1 MYYSANYDFYFSLFS
16 FFLFPLFFF
25 YLCIMIDQATI
36 QKIFDAADIYEV
48 VSDFVSLKK
57 RGVNYVGCCPFHN
70 EKTGSF
76 TVSPAKGI
84 YKCFG
89 CGKGGNAVNFIM
101 EHEQLAYAEA
111 LRWLAAKYNII
122 IEEKE
127 LSEHEKQEKSER
139 ESMLIVTNYA
149 EEFFVDQLIHT
160 DEGKSVGLGYFH
172 RRGLDDK
179 TIEKF
184 GLGYCPEAWDGFTRS
199 ALDKGYKKEFLVKT
213 GLTIESE
220 RGLFDRFRARVMF
233 PIRDLA
239 GKIIA
244 FGGRIMTNDKK
255 SAKYL
260 NSPESEIYH
269 KSRTLYGIFF
279 AKKSIVQHNRC
290 YLVEGYLDVIS
301 FHQKG
306 IENTVASSGTSLT
319 IEQIRLIR
327 RLTPNVTIIY
337 DGDAAGIKAS
347 LRGIDLVLEEGL
359 NVRVVSLPEGEDPD
373 SYAQAHTA
381 EEVLD
386 YITNHETDFIH
397 FKTRM
402 LLEQAGND
410 PIERAKLITDIV
422 KTISLIPDSI
432 TRSVY
437 VQETANQMKV
447 EEKILYA
454 EIAKLRKE
462 KAGDYSPVS
471 YQAPAQQVPSVTL
484 TSQKTKEITPCDTE
498 EKMLI
503 RYLLLFGGQELYEED
518 RDGLVYSVSVG
529 EYIINELAVDDLEML
544 NPRFKEIQGEY
555 RRNSAEPGFI
565 PAKYFA
571 GHSDPDLCA
580 MVADILSE
588 PYELSKLWTL
598 KDTSMRNE
606 EGMLAE
612 LLPKIVDNYKIK
624 RIELLCRQADNKIL
638 ELQNAGETGQ
648 LVEWI
653 KRKNAYVKVKVR
665 LNEKLKRTI

>member
-1 MYYSANYDFYFSLFS
+1 
-16 FFLFPLFFF
+16 
-25 YLCIMIDQATI
+25 MIDQGTI

-101 EHEQLAYAEA
+101 DHEQLSYVEA
-111 LRWLAAKYNII
+111 LRYLAAKYNVI

-127 LSEHEKQEKSER
+127 LSEHEKLEKSER

-149 EEFFVDQLIHT
+149 EEFFVYQLFHT

-172 RRGLDDK
+172 RRGLDDA

-184 GLGYCPEAWDGFTRS
+184 GLGYCPEIWDGFTKS
-199 ALDKGYKKEFLVKT
+199 ALEKGYKKDFLVKT
-213 GLTIESE
+213 GLTIETE

-233 PIRDLA
+233 PIRDIA

-337 DGDAAGIKAS
+337 DGDAAGVKAS

-381 EEVLD
+381 GEVLD

-397 FKTRM
+397 FKTRL

-422 KTISLIPDSI
+422 KSISLIPDNI

-437 VQETANQMKV
+437 VQETANRMKV
-447 EEKILYA
+447 EEKVLYT
-454 EIAKLRKE
+454 EIARIRKE
-462 KAGDYSPVS
+462 KMGDMTPVP
-471 YQAPAQQVPSVTL
+471 YQAASQQAPKITL
-484 TSQKTKEITPCDTE
+484 TPSRTGGVTPCDTE
-498 EKMLI
+498 EMILI
-503 RYLLLFGGQELYEED
+503 RYLLLFGVLELYEDIRNE
-518 RDGLVYSVSVG
+518 VAYPVNVG
-529 EYIINELAVDDLEML
+529 EYIINELAEDDLELL
-544 NPRFKEIQGEY
+544 NPKLREIQVEY
-555 RRNSAEPGFI
+555 RQNYKSPGFI
-565 PAKYFA
+565 PAKYFI
-571 GHSDPDLCA
+571 GHSDMSICE
-580 MVADILSE
+580 MVADIISE
-588 PYELSKLWTL
+588 PYELSKIWTL
-598 KDTSMRNE
+598 KDTSLRTE
-606 EGMLAE
+606 EMMLGE
-612 LLPKIVDNYKIK
+612 LLPKIIDNYKMRRVEIM
-624 RIELLCRQADNKIL
+624 CREADDKIL
-638 ELQNAGETGQ
+638 ECQNAGNIEE
-648 LVEWI
+648 LIEWI
-653 KRKNAYVKVKVR
+653 KKKNSMMKVR
-665 LNEKLKRTI
+665 VRINEKLKRTI

>member
-1 MYYSANYDFYFSLFS
+1 
-16 FFLFPLFFF
+16 
-25 YLCIMIDQATI
+25 MIDSSTI

-101 EHEQLAYAEA
+101 EHEQLSYVEA

-127 LSEHEKQEKSER
+127 LTESEKQERTER

-149 EEFFVDQLIHT
+149 EKFFTYQLWHT
-160 DEGKSVGLGYFH
+160 DEGKSIGMSYFR

-184 GLGYCPEAWDGFTRS
+184 GLGYCPEAWDAFTKN
-199 ALDKGYKKEFLVKT
+199 ALDKGYKKDFLVKT
-213 GLTIESE
+213 GLTIDSE
-220 RGLFDRFRARVMF
+220 KGLFDRFRARVMF

-269 KSRTLYGIFF
+269 KSRTLYGIYF
-279 AKKSIVQHNRC
+279 AKKSIVQNDRC
-290 YLVEGYLDVIS
+290 FLVEGYLDVIS

-319 IEQIRLIR
+319 VEQIRLMR
-327 RLTPNVTIIY
+327 RLTSNVTIIY

-359 NVRVVSLPEGEDPD
+359 NVRIVSLPDGEDPD
-373 SYAQAHTA
+373 SFAQAHTA
-381 EEVLD
+381 EEVLA
-386 YITNHETDFIH
+386 YINAHETDFIN
-397 FKTRM
+397 FKTQL
-402 LLEQAGND
+402 LLEQAGGD

-422 KTISLIPDSI
+422 RSISLIPDTI

-437 VQETANQMKV
+437 VRETAGQMQV
-447 EEKILYA
+447 EESVLYN
-454 EIAKLRKE
+454 EISRLRRQKSGDNVPVPY
-462 KAGDYSPVS
+462 KATV
-471 YQAPAQQVPSVTL
+471 QQPKVTL
-484 TSQKTKEITPCDTE
+484 TPMKLGGVSPCDTE
-498 EKMLI
+498 EIVLVRYMLQ
-503 RYLLLFGGQELYEED
+503 FGTDVLYEEEHE
-518 RDGLVYSVSVG
+518 DGRYVITVG
-529 EYIINELAVDDLEML
+529 EYIINELAEDELLLL
-544 NPRFKEIQGEY
+544 NPQLQKIQQEY
-555 RRNSAEPGFI
+555 RKCYKTMSDFS
-565 PAKYFA
+565 PARYFTA
-571 GHSDPDLCA
+571 HPDPEISSV
-580 MVADILSE
+580 VADILSE
-588 PYELSKLWTL
+588 PYELSKMWVLLDTTL
-598 KDTSMRNE
+598 RSEESM
-606 EGMLAE
+606 LTE
-612 LLPKIVDNYKIK
+612 LLPKVVDNYKMK
-624 RIELLCRQADNKIL
+624 RIEILCKEADNKIL
-638 ELQNAGETGQ
+638 ECQNAGNMDE
-648 LVEWI
+648 LIEWV
-653 KRKNAYVKVKVR
+653 KKKNAIIKVRAR

>member
-1 MYYSANYDFYFSLFS
+1 
-16 FFLFPLFFF
+16 
-25 YLCIMIDQATI
+25 MIDQATI

-48 VSDFVSLKK
+48 ISDFVSLKK

-101 EHEQLAYAEA
+101 EHEQLSYAEA
-111 LRWLAAKYNII
+111 LRWLAARYNII

-127 LSEHEKQEKSER
+127 LTEQEKHEKSER

-149 EEFFVDQLIHT
+149 EEFFVNQLWHT
-160 DEGKSVGLGYFH
+160 DEGKSVGLGYFR
-172 RRGLDDK
+172 RRGLDDA
-179 TIEKF
+179 TIAKF
-184 GLGYCPEAWDGFTRS
+184 GLGYCPEAWDGFTKN
-199 ALDKGYKKEFLVKT
+199 AVEKGYKKEFLIKT
-213 GLTIESE
+213 GLTIESD

-290 YLVEGYLDVIS
+290 FLVEGYLDVIS

-381 EEVLD
+381 VQVLE
-386 YITNHETDFIH
+386 YITAHEVDFIS
-397 FKTRM
+397 FKTKL
-402 LLEQAGND
+402 LLEHAGND

-422 KTISLIPDSI
+422 KSISLIPDNI

-437 VQETANQMKV
+437 VQETANQLKV
-447 EEKILYA
+447 EEKVLYT
-454 EIAKLRKE
+454 EIARIRKE
-462 KAGDYSPVS
+462 KTGDYTPVAFR
-471 YQAPAQQVPSVTL
+471 QPVAPIPAVTL
-484 TSQKTKEITPCDTE
+484 TERATATGTPCDTE
-498 EKMLI
+498 EQILI
-503 RYLLLFGGQELYEED
+503 RYLLLFGGRELYEEE
-518 RDGLVYSVSVG
+518 REGGNYAVNVG
-529 EYIINELAVDDLEML
+529 EYIIGELAEDELEML
-544 NPRFKEIQGEY
+544 NPKLREIQREY
-555 RRNSAEPGFI
+555 SRHFRTPGFV
-565 PAKYFA
+565 PARYFIGHPDVSICETVA
-571 GHSDPDLCA
+571 G
-580 MVADILSE
+580 ILSE
-588 PYELSKLWTL
+588 PYELSKIWAA
-598 KDTSMRNE
+598 KDTSLRTE
-606 EGMLAE
+606 EMMLGE
-612 LLPKIVDNYKIK
+612 LLPKIIDNYKMR
-624 RIELLCRQADNKIL
+624 RIELLCREADEKIL
-638 ELQNAGETGQ
+638 EFQNAMDTTR

-653 KRKNAYVKVKVR
+653 KKKNTIVRVRAR

>member
-1 MYYSANYDFYFSLFS
+1 
-16 FFLFPLFFF
+16 
-25 YLCIMIDQATI
+25 MIDPSTI

-101 EHEQLAYAEA
+101 EHEQLSYVEA

-127 LSEHEKQEKSER
+127 LTESEKQERTER

-149 EEFFVDQLIHT
+149 EKFFTYQLWHT
-160 DEGKSVGLGYFH
+160 DEGKSIGMSYFR

-184 GLGYCPEAWDGFTRS
+184 GLGYCPEAWDAFTKN
-199 ALDKGYKKEFLVKT
+199 ALDKGYKKDFLVKT
-213 GLTIESE
+213 GLTIDSE
-220 RGLFDRFRARVMF
+220 KGLFDRFRARVMF

-269 KSRTLYGIFF
+269 KSRTLYGIYF
-279 AKKSIVQHNRC
+279 AKKSIVQNDRC
-290 YLVEGYLDVIS
+290 FLVEGYLDVIS

-319 IEQIRLIR
+319 VEQIRLMR
-327 RLTPNVTIIY
+327 RLTSNVTIIY

-359 NVRVVSLPEGEDPD
+359 NVRIVSLPDGEDPD
-373 SYAQAHTA
+373 SFAQAHTA
-381 EEVLD
+381 EEVLE
-386 YITNHETDFIH
+386 YINAHETDFIN
-397 FKTRM
+397 FKTQL
-402 LLEQAGND
+402 LLEQAGGD

-422 KTISLIPDSI
+422 RSISLIPDTI

-437 VQETANQMKV
+437 VRETAGQMQV
-447 EEKILYA
+447 EESVLYN
-454 EIAKLRKE
+454 EISRLRRQKSGDNVPMPY
-462 KAGDYSPVS
+462 KATV
-471 YQAPAQQVPSVTL
+471 QQPKVTL
-484 TSQKTKEITPCDTE
+484 TPMKLGGVSPCDTE
-498 EKMLI
+498 EIVLVRYMLQ
-503 RYLLLFGGQELYEED
+503 FGTDVLYEEEHE
-518 RDGLVYSVSVG
+518 DGRYVITVG
-529 EYIINELAVDDLEML
+529 EYIINELAEDELLLL
-544 NPRFKEIQGEY
+544 NPQLQKIQQEY
-555 RRNSAEPGFI
+555 RKCYKTMSDFS
-565 PAKYFA
+565 PARYFTA
-571 GHSDPDLCA
+571 HPDPEISSV
-580 MVADILSE
+580 VADILSE
-588 PYELSKLWTL
+588 PYELSKMWVLLDTTL
-598 KDTSMRNE
+598 RSEESM
-606 EGMLAE
+606 LTE
-612 LLPKIVDNYKIK
+612 LLPKVVDNYKMK
-624 RIELLCRQADNKIL
+624 RIEILCKEADNKIL
-638 ELQNAGETGQ
+638 ECQNAGNMDE
-648 LVEWI
+648 LIEWV
-653 KRKNAYVKVKVR
+653 KKKNAIIKVRAR

>member
-1 MYYSANYDFYFSLFS
+1 
-16 FFLFPLFFF
+16 
-25 YLCIMIDQATI
+25 MIDQATI

-149 EEFFVDQLIHT
+149 EEFFVDQLVHT

-184 GLGYCPEAWDGFTRS
+184 GLGYCPESWDGFTRS

-220 RGLFDRFRARVMF
+220 RGLFDRFRSRVMF

-410 PIERAKLITDIV
+410 PIERAKLIIDIV

-447 EEKILYA
+447 EEKILYV

-462 KAGDYSPVS
+462 KTGDYSPVS
-471 YQAPAQQVPSVTL
+471 YQAPTQQLPSVSL

-529 EYIINELAVDDLEML
+529 EYIIHELAVDDLEML

-555 RRNSAEPGFI
+555 RRNSVEPGFV

-638 ELQNAGETGQ
+638 ELQNSGETEQ

>member
-1 MYYSANYDFYFSLFS
+1 
-16 FFLFPLFFF
+16 
-25 YLCIMIDQATI
+25 MIDQSTI

-101 EHEQLAYAEA
+101 EHEQLSYVEA

-149 EEFFVDQLIHT
+149 EEFFVDQLLNT
-160 DEGKSVGLGYFH
+160 DEGKSVGLGYFR
-172 RRGLDDK
+172 RRGLDEQ
-179 TIEKF
+179 TIGKF
-184 GLGYCPEAWDGFTRS
+184 GLGYCPEAWDGFTKA
-199 ALDKGYKKEFLVKT
+199 ALGKGYKKDFLVKT
-213 GLTIESE
+213 GLTIESD

-337 DGDAAGIKAS
+337 DGDAAGVKAS

-373 SYAQAHTA
+373 SYAQAHSA
-381 EEVLD
+381 EEVLE
-386 YITNHETDFIH
+386 YITAHETDFIH
-397 FKTRM
+397 FKTQ
-402 LLEQAGND
+402 LLLQQAGND

-422 KTISLIPDSI
+422 KSISLIPDNI

-437 VQETANQMKV
+437 VQETANQLKV
-447 EEKILYA
+447 EEKVLYT
-454 EIAKLRKE
+454 EIARIRKE
-462 KAGDYSPVS
+462 KVGDPTPVP
-471 YQAPAQQVPSVTL
+471 YKAPSQQIPKITL
-484 TSQKTKEITPCDTE
+484 TPSRTGGVTPCDTE
-498 EKMLI
+498 EMMLI
-503 RYLLLFGGQELYEED
+503 RYLLMFGGLELYGEEHE
-518 RDGLVYSVSVG
+518 GVVYSVSVG
-529 EYIINELAVDDLEML
+529 EYIISELAEDELLML
-544 NPRFKEIQGEY
+544 NPRFREIQTEY
-555 RRNSAEPGFI
+555 RQNYKNEGFI
-565 PAKYFA
+565 PAKYFIGHPDPVICEVVA
-571 GHSDPDLCA
+571 G
-580 MVADILSE
+580 ILSE
-588 PYELSKLWTL
+588 PYELSKIWTV
-598 KDTSMRNE
+598 KDASSRTE
-606 EGMLAE
+606 EMLLGE
-612 LLPKIVDNYKIK
+612 LLPKIVDNYKMR
-624 RIELLCRQADNKIL
+624 RIEMMCREADDKIL
-638 ELQNAGETGQ
+638 ESQNAGNMEE
-648 LVEWI
+648 LLEWV
-653 KRKNAYVKVKVR
+653 KKKNTMVKVRGR

>member
-1 MYYSANYDFYFSLFS
+1 
-16 FFLFPLFFF
+16 
-25 YLCIMIDQATI
+25 MIDQATI

-101 EHEQLAYAEA
+101 EHEQLSYVEA
-111 LRWLAAKYNII
+111 LRYLAAKYNII

-127 LSEHEKQEKSER
+127 LTEQEKQEKSER
-139 ESMLIVTNYA
+139 ESMLIVTQYA
-149 EEFFVDQLIHT
+149 EEFFVYQLLHT
-160 DEGKSVGLGYFH
+160 DEGKSVGLSYFKK
-172 RRGLDDK
+172 RGLDTA

-184 GLGYCPEAWDGFTRS
+184 GLGYCPEAWDSFTKA
-199 ALDKGYKKEFLVKT
+199 ALQKGYKQEFLVKT
-213 GLTIESE
+213 GLSIESE
-220 RGLFDRFRARVMF
+220 KGVFDRFRARVMF
-233 PIRDLA
+233 PIRDIA

-269 KSRTLYGIFF
+269 KSRTLYGIYF
-279 AKKSIVQHNRC
+279 AKKSIVQQNRC

-373 SYAQAHTA
+373 SYAQHHTA
-381 EEVLD
+381 EEVLE
-386 YITNHETDFIH
+386 YIHTHETDFIH
-397 FKTRM
+397 FKTR
-402 LLEQAGND
+402 LLLGQAGDD
-410 PIERAKLITDIV
+410 PIERARLITDLV
-422 KTISLIPDSI
+422 RSISLIPDNI

-437 VQETANQMKV
+437 VQETANQLKV
-447 EEKILYA
+447 EEKILYT
-454 EIAKLRKE
+454 EIARIRKE
-462 KAGDYSPVS
+462 KSGETAPVRFKMPVHPPLPS
-471 YQAPAQQVPSVTL
+471 APAVAG
-484 TSQKTKEITPCDTE
+484 KTGMPCDTE
-498 EKMLI
+498 EKVLI
-503 RYLLLFGGQELYEED
+503 RYLLLFGSRELYEEE
-518 RDGLVYSVSVG
+518 RGGELCPVSVG
-529 EYIINELAVDDLEML
+529 EYIIHELAEDELEMM
-544 NPRFKEIQGEY
+544 NPRLREIQRDY
-555 RRNSAEPGFI
+555 RKNYKLPDFV
-565 PAKYFA
+565 PARYFT
-571 GHSDPDLCA
+571 GHPDPDISA
-580 MVADILSE
+580 AVADLLSE
-588 PYELSKLWTL
+588 PYELSKIWTV
-598 KDTSMRNE
+598 KDTSLRTE
-606 EGMLAE
+606 EMMLGE
-612 LLPKIVDNYKIK
+612 LLPKIVDNYKMR
-624 RIELLCRQADNKIL
+624 RIEMLCREADDKIL
-638 ELQNAGETGQ
+638 ACQNAGDFDE

-653 KRKNAYVKVKVR
+653 KRKNTIVKVRAR

>member
-1 MYYSANYDFYFSLFS
+1 
-16 FFLFPLFFF
+16 
-25 YLCIMIDQATI
+25 MIDPSTI

-101 EHEQLAYAEA
+101 EHEQLSYVEA

-127 LSEHEKQEKSER
+127 LTESEKQERTER

-149 EEFFVDQLIHT
+149 EKFFTYQLWHT
-160 DEGKSVGLGYFH
+160 DEGKSIGMSYFR

-184 GLGYCPEAWDGFTRS
+184 GLGYCPEAWDAFTKN
-199 ALDKGYKKEFLVKT
+199 ALDKGYKKDFLVKT
-213 GLTIESE
+213 GLTIDSE
-220 RGLFDRFRARVMF
+220 KGLFDRFRARVMF

-269 KSRTLYGIFF
+269 KSRTLYGIYF
-279 AKKSIVQHNRC
+279 AKKSIVQNDRC
-290 YLVEGYLDVIS
+290 FLVEGYLDVIS

-319 IEQIRLIR
+319 VEQIRLMR
-327 RLTPNVTIIY
+327 RLTSNVTIIY

-359 NVRVVSLPEGEDPD
+359 NVRIVSLPDGEDPD
-373 SYAQAHTA
+373 SFAQAHTA
-381 EEVLD
+381 EEVLA
-386 YITNHETDFIH
+386 YINAHETDFIN
-397 FKTRM
+397 FKTQL
-402 LLEQAGND
+402 LLEQAGGD
-410 PIERAKLITDIV
+410 PIECAKLITDIV
-422 KTISLIPDSI
+422 RSISLIPDTI

-437 VQETANQMKV
+437 VRETAGQMQV
-447 EEKILYA
+447 EESVLYN
-454 EIAKLRKE
+454 EISRLRRQKSGDNVPVPY
-462 KAGDYSPVS
+462 KATV
-471 YQAPAQQVPSVTL
+471 QQPKVTL
-484 TSQKTKEITPCDTE
+484 TPMKLGGVSPCDTE
-498 EKMLI
+498 EIVLVRYMLQ
-503 RYLLLFGGQELYEED
+503 FGTDVLYEEEHE
-518 RDGLVYSVSVG
+518 DGRYVITVG
-529 EYIINELAVDDLEML
+529 EYIINELAEDELLLL
-544 NPRFKEIQGEY
+544 NPQLQKIQQEY
-555 RRNSAEPGFI
+555 RKCYKTMSDFS
-565 PAKYFA
+565 PARYFTA
-571 GHSDPDLCA
+571 HPDPEISSV
-580 MVADILSE
+580 VADILSE
-588 PYELSKLWTL
+588 PYELSKMWVLLDTTL
-598 KDTSMRNE
+598 RSEESM
-606 EGMLAE
+606 LTE
-612 LLPKIVDNYKIK
+612 LLPKVVDNYKMK
-624 RIELLCRQADNKIL
+624 RIEILCKEADNKIL
-638 ELQNAGETGQ
+638 ECQNAGNMDE
-648 LVEWI
+648 LIEWV
-653 KRKNAYVKVKVR
+653 KKKNAIIKVRAR

>member
-1 MYYSANYDFYFSLFS
+1 
-16 FFLFPLFFF
+16 
-25 YLCIMIDQATI
+25 MIDPSTI

-101 EHEQLAYAEA
+101 EHEQLSYVEA

-127 LSEHEKQEKSER
+127 LTESEKQERTER
-139 ESMLIVTNYA
+139 ESMLIVTSYA
-149 EEFFVDQLIHT
+149 EKFFTYQLWHT
-160 DEGKSVGLGYFH
+160 DEGKSVGMSYFR

-184 GLGYCPEAWDGFTRS
+184 GLGYSPEAWDAFTKN
-199 ALDKGYKKEFLVKT
+199 ALDKGYKKDFLVKT
-213 GLTIESE
+213 GLTIDSE
-220 RGLFDRFRARVMF
+220 KGLFDRFRARVMF

-269 KSRTLYGIFF
+269 KIRTLYGIYF
-279 AKKSIVQHNRC
+279 AKKSIVQNDRC
-290 YLVEGYLDVIS
+290 FLVEGYLDVIS

-319 IEQIRLIR
+319 VEQIRLMR
-327 RLTPNVTIIY
+327 RLTSNVTIIY

-359 NVRVVSLPEGEDPD
+359 NVRIVSLPDGEDPD
-373 SYAQAHTA
+373 SFAQAHTA
-381 EEVLD
+381 EEVLE
-386 YITNHETDFIH
+386 YINAHETDFIN
-397 FKTRM
+397 FKTQL
-402 LLEQAGND
+402 LLEQAGGD

-422 KTISLIPDSI
+422 RSISLIPDTI

-437 VQETANQMKV
+437 VRETAGQMQV
-447 EEKILYA
+447 EESVLYN
-454 EIAKLRKE
+454 EISRLRRQKSGDNVPVPY
-462 KAGDYSPVS
+462 KATV
-471 YQAPAQQVPSVTL
+471 QQPKVTL
-484 TSQKTKEITPCDTE
+484 TPMKLGGVSPCDTE
-498 EKMLI
+498 EIVLVRYMLQ
-503 RYLLLFGGQELYEED
+503 FGTDVLYEEEHE
-518 RDGLVYSVSVG
+518 DGRYVITVG
-529 EYIINELAVDDLEML
+529 EYIINELAEDELLLL
-544 NPRFKEIQGEY
+544 NPQLQKIQQEY
-555 RRNSAEPGFI
+555 RKCYKIMSDFS
-565 PAKYFA
+565 PARYFTA
-571 GHSDPDLCA
+571 HPDPEISSV
-580 MVADILSE
+580 VADILSE
-588 PYELSKLWTL
+588 PYELSKMWVLLDTTL
-598 KDTSMRNE
+598 RSEESM
-606 EGMLAE
+606 LTE
-612 LLPKIVDNYKIK
+612 LLPKVVDNYKMK
-624 RIELLCRQADNKIL
+624 RIEILCKEADNKIL
-638 ELQNAGETGQ
+638 ECQNAGNMDE
-648 LVEWI
+648 LIEWV
-653 KRKNAYVKVKVR
+653 KKKNAIIKVRAR

>member
-1 MYYSANYDFYFSLFS
+1 MILRET
-16 FFLFPLFFF
+16 F
-25 YLCIMIDQATI
+25 YLCSVIDQATI
-36 QKIFDAADIYEV
+36 QRIFDTADIYEV
-48 VSDFVSLKK
+48 VSEFVSLKK

-76 TVSPAKGI
+76 PVSQAKGI

-101 EHEQLAYAEA
+101 EHEQLSYVEA
-111 LRWLAAKYNII
+111 LRWLAAKYNIP

-127 LSEHEKQEKSER
+127 LTESERLEKSER

-149 EEFFVDQLIHT
+149 EDFFVYQLWHT
-160 DEGKSVGLGYFH
+160 DEGKSVGLGYFR

-184 GLGYCPEAWDGFTRS
+184 GLGYCPEAWD
-199 ALDKGYKKEFLVKT
+199 ALTKAAQEKGYKKEFLVKT
-213 GLTIESE
+213 GLTIDNE
-220 RGLFDRFRARVMF
+220 RGAFDRFRARVMF

-269 KSRTLYGIFF
+269 KSRTLYGIYF

-290 YLVEGYLDVIS
+290 FLVEGYLDVIS

-319 IEQIRLIR
+319 VDQIRLIR

-381 EEVLD
+381 EEVLE
-386 YITNHETDFIH
+386 YIGTHETDFIH
-397 FKTRM
+397 FKTKI

-410 PIERAKLITDIV
+410 PIERARLITDIV
-422 KTISLIPDSI
+422 RSISLIPDRI

-437 VQETANQMKV
+437 VQETAVQLKV
-447 EEKILYA
+447 EEEMLYA
-454 EIAKLRKE
+454 EIARIRKE
-462 KAGDYSPVS
+462 KAGVPIPVREPMPMKPK
-471 YQAPAQQVPSVTL
+471 AEL
-484 TSQKTKEITPCDTE
+484 TPLKVGGGTPCDVE
-498 EKMLI
+498 EMMLV
-503 RYLLLFGGQELYEED
+503 RYLLQFGAEFLYEEE
-518 RDGLVYSVSVG
+518 RDGQRVAITVG
-529 EYIINELAVDDLEML
+529 EYIIRELAEDELLLL
-544 NPRFKEIQGEY
+544 NPRLREIQQEY
-555 RRNSAEPGFI
+555 RQHCGTPGFL
-565 PAKYFA
+565 PARYFT
-571 GHSDPDLCA
+571 GHADPEISA
-580 MVADILSE
+580 VVADVLSE
-588 PYELSKLWTL
+588 PYELSKLW
-598 KDTSMRNE
+598 DHADGAANRE
-606 EGMLAE
+606 ENKFIG
-612 LLPKIVDNYKIK
+612 LLPKVVDNYKIK
-624 RIELLCRQADNKIL
+624 RVEILCREADEKIL
-638 ELQNAGETGQ
+638 ECQNAGNMEELLQ
-648 LVEWI
+648 WL
-653 KRKNAYVKVKVR
+653 KQKNAMVKVR
-665 LNEKLKRTI
+665 ARINEKLNRTI

>member
-1 MYYSANYDFYFSLFS
+1 MRKKKELYFCS
-16 FFLFPLFFF
+16 
-25 YLCIMIDQATI
+25 MIDQATI

-48 VSDFVSLKK
+48 ISDFVSLKK

-101 EHEQLAYAEA
+101 EHEQLSYVEA

-127 LSEHEKQEKSER
+127 LSEQEKQEKSER

-149 EEFFVDQLIHT
+149 EEFFVDQLWNT
-160 DEGKSVGLGYFH
+160 DEGKSVGMGYFH
-172 RRGLDDK
+172 RRGLDDG

-184 GLGYCPEAWDGFTRS
+184 GLGYCPETWDGLTKS
-199 ALDKGYKKEFLVKT
+199 ALAKGYRQEFLVKT

-220 RGLFDRFRARVMF
+220 RGAFDRFRGRVIF

-269 KSRTLYGIFF
+269 KSRTLYGIYF

-327 RLTPNVTIIY
+327 RLTSNVTIIY

-381 EEVLD
+381 GEVLE
-386 YITNHETDFIH
+386 YVSAHETDFIH
-397 FKTRM
+397 FKTKL
-402 LLEQAGND
+402 LLEQAGDD
-410 PIERAKLITDIV
+410 PLERAKLITDIV
-422 KTISLIPDSI
+422 KSISLIPDNI

-437 VQETANQMKV
+437 VQETANRMNVK
-447 EEKILYA
+447 EEMLYN
-454 EIAKLRKE
+454 EIARIRKGKTGE
-462 KAGDYSPVS
+462 LTPLPYKASVQPV
-471 YQAPAQQVPSVTL
+471 AKETL
-484 TSQKTKEITPCDTE
+484 TPLKTGGISPCDLE
-498 EKMLI
+498 EMMLV
-503 RYLLLFGGQELYEED
+503 RYLLLFGEQELYEEED
-518 RDGLVYSVSVG
+518 VKVTVG
-529 EYIINELAVDDLEML
+529 EYIIDELKEDDLLML
-544 NPRFKEIQGEY
+544 NPKFQGIQQEY
-555 RRNSAEPGFI
+555 SQQCKIPGFI
-565 PAKYFA
+565 AAKYFI
-571 GHSDPDLCA
+571 GHTNPEISA
-580 MVADILSE
+580 AVADILSE
-588 PYELSKLWTL
+588 PYELSKIWMMKEAAVKT
-598 KDTSMRNE
+598 E
-606 EGMLAE
+606 EMLLEE
-612 LLPKIVDNYKIK
+612 LLPKIIDNYKIR
-624 RIELLCRQADNKIL
+624 RIELMCKEADDKIL
-638 ELQNAGETGQ
+638 EFQNAGNEEE
-648 LVEWI
+648 LLEWI
-653 KRKNAYVKVKVR
+653 KKKNAIVKVRAR

>member
-1 MYYSANYDFYFSLFS
+1 
-16 FFLFPLFFF
+16 
-25 YLCIMIDQATI
+25 MIDQATI

-76 TVSPAKGI
+76 TVSPTKGI

-89 CGKGGNAVNFIM
+89 CGKGGNSVNFIM
-101 EHEQLAYAEA
+101 EHEQLSYVEA

-127 LSEHEKQEKSER
+127 LTDHEKQEKSER

-149 EEFFVDQLIHT
+149 EEFFMYQLFHT

-184 GLGYCPEAWDGFTRS
+184 GLGYCPEAWDGLTK
-199 ALDKGYKKEFLVKT
+199 AAIEKGYKKEFLVKT
-213 GLTIESE
+213 GLTIESD
-220 RGLFDRFRARVMF
+220 RGLFDRFRARVTF

-269 KSRTLYGIFF
+269 KSRTLYGIYF

-381 EEVLD
+381 EEVLE
-386 YITNHETDFIH
+386 YITNHETDFIN
-397 FKTRM
+397 FKTKL

-422 KTISLIPDSI
+422 KSISLIPDNI

-447 EEKILYA
+447 EEKVLYT
-454 EIAKLRKE
+454 EIARIRKE
-462 KAGDYSPVS
+462 KVGDTTPVH
-471 YQAPAQQVPSVTL
+471 YHAPSQQKPAITL
-484 TSQKTKEITPCDTE
+484 TPSKTGGVTPCDTE
-498 EKMLI
+498 EMMLI
-503 RYLLLFGGQELYEED
+503 RYLLMFGGQELYEDES
-518 RDGLVYSVSVG
+518 DGHTRSVSVG
-529 EYIINELAVDDLEML
+529 EYIINELAEDELLLM
-544 NPRFKEIQGEY
+544 NPQLQAIQQEY
-555 RRNSAEPGFI
+555 RQQYKNPGFL
-565 PAKYFA
+565 PARYFI
-571 GHSDPDLCA
+571 GHSDPGISST
-580 MVADILSE
+580 VAGILSE
-588 PYELSKLWTL
+588 PYELSKIWTV
-598 KDTSMRNE
+598 KDVSARSE
-606 EGMLAE
+606 EMMLAE
-612 LLPKIVDNYKIK
+612 LLPKIVDNYKMR
-624 RIELLCRQADNKIL
+624 RIEILCREADEKIL
-638 ELQNAGETGQ
+638 ECQNAGNIEE
-648 LVEWI
+648 LVEWV
-653 KRKNAYVKVKVR
+653 KKKNTMVKVR
-665 LNEKLKRTI
+665 ARINEKLKRTI

>member
-1 MYYSANYDFYFSLFS
+1 
-16 FFLFPLFFF
+16 
-25 YLCIMIDQATI
+25 MIDPSTI

-89 CGKGGNAVNFIM
+89 CGNVGNVVGFVM
-101 EHEQLAYAEA
+101 EHEQLSYVEA

-127 LSEHEKQEKSER
+127 LTESEKQEQTER
-139 ESMLIVTNYA
+139 ESMLIVTSYA
-149 EEFFVDQLIHT
+149 EKFFTYQLWHT
-160 DEGKSVGLGYFH
+160 DEGKSIGMSYFR

-184 GLGYCPEAWDGFTRS
+184 GLGYSPEAWDAFTKN
-199 ALDKGYKKEFLVKT
+199 ALDKGYKKDFLVKT
-213 GLTIESE
+213 GLTIDSE
-220 RGLFDRFRARVMF
+220 KGLFDRFRARVMF

-269 KSRTLYGIFF
+269 KSRTLYGIYF
-279 AKKSIVQHNRC
+279 AKKSIVQNDRC
-290 YLVEGYLDVIS
+290 FLVEGYLDVIS

-319 IEQIRLIR
+319 VEQIRLMR
-327 RLTPNVTIIY
+327 RLTSNVTIIY

-359 NVRVVSLPEGEDPD
+359 NVRIVSLPDGEDPD
-373 SYAQAHTA
+373 SFAQAHTA
-381 EEVLD
+381 EEVLE
-386 YITNHETDFIH
+386 YINAHETDFIN
-397 FKTRM
+397 FKTQL
-402 LLEQAGND
+402 LLEQAGGD

-422 KTISLIPDSI
+422 RSISLIPDTI

-437 VQETANQMKV
+437 VRETAGQMQV
-447 EEKILYA
+447 EESVLYN
-454 EIAKLRKE
+454 EISRLRRQKSGDNVPMPY
-462 KAGDYSPVS
+462 KATV
-471 YQAPAQQVPSVTL
+471 QQPKVTL
-484 TSQKTKEITPCDTE
+484 TPTKLGGVSPCDTE
-498 EKMLI
+498 EIVLVRYMLQ
-503 RYLLLFGGQELYEED
+503 FGTDVLYEEEHEGG
-518 RDGLVYSVSVG
+518 RYVITVG
-529 EYIINELAVDDLEML
+529 EYILNELAEDELLLL
-544 NPRFKEIQGEY
+544 NPQLQKIQQEY
-555 RRNSAEPGFI
+555 RKCYKNL
-565 PAKYFA
+565 PAFSPARYFTA
-571 GHSDPDLCA
+571 HPDPEISTV
-580 MVADILSE
+580 VADILSE
-588 PYELSKLWTL
+588 PYELSKMWVLLDTTL
-598 KDTSMRNE
+598 RSEESM
-606 EGMLAE
+606 LTE
-612 LLPKIVDNYKIK
+612 LLPKVVDNYKMK
-624 RIELLCRQADNKIL
+624 RIEILCKEADNKIL
-638 ELQNAGETGQ
+638 ECQNAGNMDE
-648 LVEWI
+648 LIEWV
-653 KRKNAYVKVKVR
+653 KKKNAIIKVRAR

>member
-1 MYYSANYDFYFSLFS
+1 
-16 FFLFPLFFF
+16 
-25 YLCIMIDQATI
+25 MIDQATV

-89 CGKGGNAVNFIM
+89 CGKGGNVVNFIM
-101 EHEQLAYAEA
+101 EHEQFSYVEA
-111 LRWLAAKYNII
+111 LKWLAAKYNIV

-127 LSEHEKQEKSER
+127 LSEQERKEKSER

-149 EEFFVDQLIHT
+149 EEFFVDQLWNT
-160 DEGKSVGLGYFH
+160 DEGKSVGMSYFRH
-172 RRGLDDK
+172 RGLDDK
-179 TIEKF
+179 TIGKF
-184 GLGYCPEAWDGFTRS
+184 GLGYSPEVWD
-199 ALDKGYKKEFLVKT
+199 ALTKEAQAKGYKKEFLVKT
-213 GLTIESE
+213 GLTIESD

-269 KSRTLYGIFF
+269 KSRTLYGIYF

-373 SYAQAHTA
+373 SYAQSHTA
-381 EEVLD
+381 EEVLE
-386 YITNHETDFIH
+386 YISAHETDFIH
-397 FKTRM
+397 FKTK
-402 LLEQAGND
+402 LLLGQAGSD
-410 PIERAKLITDIV
+410 PIERARLISDIV
-422 KTISLIPDSI
+422 KSISLIPDNI

-437 VQETANQMKV
+437 VQETASQLKV
-447 EEKILYA
+447 EEEVLYN
-454 EIAKLRKE
+454 EIARIRKAKNGDPTPLPY
-462 KAGDYSPVS
+462 KAIVRQTPPVTQTPS
-471 YQAPAQQVPSVTL
+471 KTEQVAL
-484 TSQKTKEITPCDTE
+484 CDTE
-498 EKMLI
+498 EMMLV
-503 RYLLLFGGQELYEED
+503 RYLLMFGEQELYEEEQEE
-518 RDGLVYSVSVG
+518 RVVPVTVG
-529 EYIINELAVDDLEML
+529 EYIINELAEDELLML
-544 NPRFKEIQGEY
+544 NPKLREIQQEY
-555 RRNSAEPGFI
+555 RQHCKTPGFI
-565 PAKYFA
+565 AAKYFI
-571 GHSDPDLCA
+571 GHADPEVSTV
-580 MVADILSE
+580 VADILSE
-588 PYELSKLWTL
+588 PYELSKIWTL
-598 KDTSMRNE
+598 KEAPAKTE
-606 EGMLAE
+606 EMMLMA
-612 LLPKIVDNYKIK
+612 LLPKIVDNYKIR
-624 RIELLCRQADNKIL
+624 RIEMMCREADMKIG
-638 ELQNAGETGQ
+638 ECQNAGNMEE
-648 LVEWI
+648 LLEWI
-653 KRKNAYVKVKVR
+653 KKKNAMIKVRSR

>member
-1 MYYSANYDFYFSLFS
+1 
-16 FFLFPLFFF
+16 
-25 YLCIMIDQATI
+25 MIDPSTI

-101 EHEQLAYAEA
+101 EHEQLSYVEA

-127 LSEHEKQEKSER
+127 LTESEKQERTER

-149 EEFFVDQLIHT
+149 EKFFTYQLWHT
-160 DEGKSVGLGYFH
+160 DEGKSIGMSYFR

-184 GLGYCPEAWDGFTRS
+184 GLGYCPEAWDAFTKN
-199 ALDKGYKKEFLVKT
+199 ALDKGYKKDFLVKT
-213 GLTIESE
+213 GLTIDSE
-220 RGLFDRFRARVMF
+220 KGLFDRFRARVMF

-269 KSRTLYGIFF
+269 KSRTLYGIYF
-279 AKKSIVQHNRC
+279 AKKSIVQNDRC
-290 YLVEGYLDVIS
+290 FLVEGYLDVIS

-319 IEQIRLIR
+319 VEQIRLMR
-327 RLTPNVTIIY
+327 RLTSNVTIIY

-359 NVRVVSLPEGEDPD
+359 NVRIVSLPDGEDPD
-373 SYAQAHTA
+373 SFAQAHTA
-381 EEVLD
+381 EEVLA
-386 YITNHETDFIH
+386 YINAHETDFIN
-397 FKTRM
+397 FKTQL
-402 LLEQAGND
+402 LLEQAGGD

-422 KTISLIPDSI
+422 RSISLIPDTI

-437 VQETANQMKV
+437 VRETAGQMQV
-447 EEKILYA
+447 EESVLYN
-454 EIAKLRKE
+454 EISRLRRQKSGDNVSVPY
-462 KAGDYSPVS
+462 KATV
-471 YQAPAQQVPSVTL
+471 QQPKVTL
-484 TSQKTKEITPCDTE
+484 TPMKLGGVSPCDTE
-498 EKMLI
+498 EIVLVRYMLQ
-503 RYLLLFGGQELYEED
+503 FGTDVLYEEEHE
-518 RDGLVYSVSVG
+518 DGRYVITVG
-529 EYIINELAVDDLEML
+529 EYIINELAEDELLLL
-544 NPRFKEIQGEY
+544 NPQLQKIQQEY
-555 RRNSAEPGFI
+555 RKCYKTMSDFS
-565 PAKYFA
+565 PARYFTA
-571 GHSDPDLCA
+571 HPDPEISSV
-580 MVADILSE
+580 VADILSE
-588 PYELSKLWTL
+588 PYELSKMWVLLDTTL
-598 KDTSMRNE
+598 RSEESM
-606 EGMLAE
+606 LTE
-612 LLPKIVDNYKIK
+612 LLPKVVDNYKMK
-624 RIELLCRQADNKIL
+624 RIEILCKEADNKIL
-638 ELQNAGETGQ
+638 ECQNAGNMDE
-648 LVEWI
+648 LIEWV
-653 KRKNAYVKVKVR
+653 KKKNAIIKVRAR

>member
-1 MYYSANYDFYFSLFS
+1 
-16 FFLFPLFFF
+16 
-25 YLCIMIDQATI
+25 MIDQSTI

-101 EHEQLAYAEA
+101 EHEQLSYVEA

-149 EEFFVDQLIHT
+149 EEFFVDQLLNT
-160 DEGKSVGLGYFH
+160 DEGKSVGLGYFR
-172 RRGLDDK
+172 RRGLDEQ

-184 GLGYCPEAWDGFTRS
+184 GLGYCPEAWDGFTKA
-199 ALDKGYKKEFLVKT
+199 ALEKGYKKDFLVKT
-213 GLTIESE
+213 GLTIESD

-337 DGDAAGIKAS
+337 DGDAAGVKAS

-373 SYAQAHTA
+373 SYAQAHSA
-381 EEVLD
+381 EEVLE
-386 YITNHETDFIH
+386 YITAHETDFIH
-397 FKTRM
+397 FKTQ
-402 LLEQAGND
+402 LLLQQAGND

-422 KTISLIPDSI
+422 KSISLIPDNI

-437 VQETANQMKV
+437 VQETANQLKV
-447 EEKILYA
+447 EEKVLYT
-454 EIAKLRKE
+454 EIARIRKE
-462 KAGDYSPVS
+462 KVGDPTPVP
-471 YQAPAQQVPSVTL
+471 YKAPSQQIPKITL
-484 TSQKTKEITPCDTE
+484 TPSRTGGVTPCDTE
-498 EKMLI
+498 EMMLI
-503 RYLLLFGGQELYEED
+503 RYLLMFGGLELYGEEHE
-518 RDGLVYSVSVG
+518 GVVYSVSVG
-529 EYIINELAVDDLEML
+529 EYIISELAEDELLML
-544 NPRFKEIQGEY
+544 NPRFREIQTEY
-555 RRNSAEPGFI
+555 RQNYKNEGFI
-565 PAKYFA
+565 PAKYFIGHPDPVICEVVA
-571 GHSDPDLCA
+571 G
-580 MVADILSE
+580 ILSE
-588 PYELSKLWTL
+588 PYELSKIWTV
-598 KDTSMRNE
+598 KDASSRTE
-606 EGMLAE
+606 EMLLGE
-612 LLPKIVDNYKIK
+612 LLPKIVDNYKMR
-624 RIELLCRQADNKIL
+624 RIEMMCREADDKIL
-638 ELQNAGETGQ
+638 ESQNAGNMEE
-648 LVEWI
+648 LLEWV
-653 KRKNAYVKVKVR
+653 KKKNTMVKVRGR

>member
-1 MYYSANYDFYFSLFS
+1 
-16 FFLFPLFFF
+16 
-25 YLCIMIDQATI
+25 MIDPSTI

-101 EHEQLAYAEA
+101 EHEQLSYVEA

-127 LSEHEKQEKSER
+127 LTESEKQERTER

-149 EEFFVDQLIHT
+149 EKFFTYQLWHT
-160 DEGKSVGLGYFH
+160 DEGKSIGMSYFR

-184 GLGYCPEAWDGFTRS
+184 GLGYCPEAWDAFTKN
-199 ALDKGYKKEFLVKT
+199 ALDKGYKKDFLVKT
-213 GLTIESE
+213 GLTIDSE
-220 RGLFDRFRARVMF
+220 KGLFDRFRARVMF

-269 KSRTLYGIFF
+269 KSRTLYGIYF
-279 AKKSIVQHNRC
+279 AKKSIVQNDRC
-290 YLVEGYLDVIS
+290 FLVEGYLDVIS

-319 IEQIRLIR
+319 VEQIRLMR
-327 RLTPNVTIIY
+327 RLTSNVTIIY

-359 NVRVVSLPEGEDPD
+359 NVRIVSLPDGEDPD
-373 SYAQAHTA
+373 SFAQAHTA
-381 EEVLD
+381 EEVLE
-386 YITNHETDFIH
+386 YINAHEIDFIN
-397 FKTRM
+397 FKTQL
-402 LLEQAGND
+402 LLEQAGGD

-422 KTISLIPDSI
+422 RSISLIPDTI

-437 VQETANQMKV
+437 VRETAGQMQV
-447 EEKILYA
+447 EESVLYN
-454 EIAKLRKE
+454 EISRLRRQKSGDNVPMPY
-462 KAGDYSPVS
+462 KATV
-471 YQAPAQQVPSVTL
+471 QQPKVTL
-484 TSQKTKEITPCDTE
+484 TPMKLGGVSPCDTE
-498 EKMLI
+498 EIVLVRYMLQ
-503 RYLLLFGGQELYEED
+503 FGTDVLYEEEHE
-518 RDGLVYSVSVG
+518 DGRYVITVG
-529 EYIINELAVDDLEML
+529 EYIINELAEDELLLL
-544 NPRFKEIQGEY
+544 NPQLQKIQQEY
-555 RRNSAEPGFI
+555 RKCYKTMSDFS
-565 PAKYFA
+565 PARYFTA
-571 GHSDPDLCA
+571 HPDPEISSV
-580 MVADILSE
+580 VADILSE
-588 PYELSKLWTL
+588 PYELSKMWVLLDTTL
-598 KDTSMRNE
+598 RSEESM
-606 EGMLAE
+606 LTE
-612 LLPKIVDNYKIK
+612 LLPKVVDNYKMK
-624 RIELLCRQADNKIL
+624 RIEILCKEADNKIL
-638 ELQNAGETGQ
+638 ECQNAGNMDE
-648 LVEWI
+648 LIEWV
-653 KRKNAYVKVKVR
+653 KKKNAIIKVRAR